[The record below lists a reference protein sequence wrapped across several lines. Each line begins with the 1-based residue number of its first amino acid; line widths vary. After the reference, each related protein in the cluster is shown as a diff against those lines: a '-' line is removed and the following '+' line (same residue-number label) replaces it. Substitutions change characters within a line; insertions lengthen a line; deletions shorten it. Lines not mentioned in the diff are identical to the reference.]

1 MALPTLDKGKIVTIV
16 QLVLSLLALILSIV
30 AMAGAV
36 ADNFATLKG
45 SSWLSIEMT
54 VYGTKIESYS
64 GFAYTCSGNDDTNV
78 CQENEWD
85 GKGGAT
91 AMGVL
96 SFIFAIV
103 YLGMVAV
110 KLFKPIKMLNMAECG
125 VGLLGMIFTLVCF
138 AIWAGYVADQE
149 TKPLDNGAEYGPG
162 YGSCVAAFV
171 FKLFALVLGVLT
183 LLPAFATTEVAK
195 APEAAAGNVGN
206 V

>member
-30 AMAGAV
+30 AMAGGV

-45 SSWLSIEMT
+45 SNWVGISANGGG
-54 VYGTKIESYS
+54 VYS
-64 GFAYTCSGNDDTNV
+64 GWSHSCVGMDDKPDDAV
-78 CQENEWD
+78 CVENEWD

-96 SFIFAIV
+96 SFIFALV

-138 AIWAGYVADQE
+138 AIWAGYIADQE

-195 APEAAAGNVGN
+195 VPEAAAGHV
-206 V
+206 

>member
-30 AMAGAV
+30 AMAGGV

-45 SSWLSIEMT
+45 SNWVGISANGGG
-54 VYGTKIESYS
+54 VYS
-64 GFAYTCSGNDDTNV
+64 GWSHSCVGMDDKPDDAV
-78 CQENEWD
+78 CVENEWD

-96 SFIFAIV
+96 SFIFALV

-149 TKPLDNGAEYGPG
+149 IMGKKVLDAGYEYGPG
-162 YGSCVAAFV
+162 YGACVAAFV

-183 LLPAFATTEVAK
+183 LLPAFASTEVAK
-195 APEAAAGNVGN
+195 APEAAADKV
-206 V
+206 

>member
-16 QLVLSLLALILSIV
+16 QLVFSLLALILSIV

-36 ADNFATLKG
+36 ADNYATLKG
-45 SSWLSIEMT
+45 SSWLSMEVTI
-54 VYGTKIESYS
+54 YGTKIESYS
-64 GFAYTCSGNDDTNV
+64 GFAYTCSGNDDTSA
-78 CQENEWD
+78 CMENEWD

-110 KLFKPIKMLNMAECG
+110 KLFKPIKMLNMVECG
-125 VGLLGMIFTLVCF
+125 VGFLGMIFALVCF
-138 AIWAGYVADQE
+138 AIFSGDEDIAKSVADTDFE
-149 TKPLDNGAEYGPG
+149 FGPG
-162 YGSCVAAFV
+162 YGACVVCFV

-183 LLPAFATTEVAK
+183 LLPAFATTEIK
-195 APEAAAGNVGN
+195 APGTTEAAAGHV
-206 V
+206 

>member
-16 QLVLSLLALILSIV
+16 QLVFSLLALILSIV

-36 ADNFATLKG
+36 ADNYATLKG
-45 SSWLSIEMT
+45 SSWLSMEVTI
-54 VYGTKIESYS
+54 YGTKIESYS
-64 GFAYTCSGNDDTNV
+64 GFAYTCSGNDDTSA
-78 CQENEWD
+78 CMENEWD

-149 TKPLDNGAEYGPG
+149 IMGKKVLDAGYEYGPG
-162 YGSCVAAFV
+162 YGACVAAFV

-183 LLPAFATTEVAK
+183 LLPAFASTEVAK
-195 APEAAAGNVGN
+195 APEAAADKV
-206 V
+206 